1 MGTATEF
8 PEAKDMTGEELCPD
22 EALVALCRYGRR
34 PLPRD
39 AFVRLLHADGFT
51 PSRALALR
59 TVLSVLS
66 VLSVTRYGAAR
77 LAVDGCTVPAGIPP
91 AIAFVGLS
99 TAPHPED
106 IGRFAELA
114 IHRPTTS
121 ARRSARGSS

>member
-8 PEAKDMTGEELCPD
+8 PEARDMTGEELCPG

-39 AFVRLLHADGFT
+39 VFVRLRHADGFT
-51 PSRALALR
+51 PSRALALH

-66 VLSVTRYGAAR
+66 MLSVTRYGATR
-77 LAVDGCTVPAGIPP
+77 HAVDGRTVPAGIPP
-91 AIAFVGLS
+91 AIAFVGLP

-106 IGRFAELA
+106 IGRLAELA

-121 ARRSARGSS
+121 ARRSARSSS